1 MESKKWRTNSTYHW
15 MKSAHKDNMAPGQ
28 SHAEWHKQHMNKPIL
43 HFEIE
48 APNVQ
53 LNPTTTKQLSPWLQ
67 FNWGTWRY
75 NLFTSPTIDANSQ
88 IWMQDEAPI
97 GLPNGFGIHG
107 IQGTASNL
115 DTHDERFTQAAQIW
129 IHRSNLQIHEH
140 AWSKFEP
147 KFDAKIDSEYQM
159 ITKWWEMK
167 ILLIKI

>member
-88 IWMQDEAPI
+88 IWMQGKAPI
-97 GLPNGFGIHG
+97 GLLNGFGIHG
-107 IQGTASNL
+107 IQDIAFNLEHMMSNSL
-115 DTHDERFTQAAQIW
+115 KQ
-129 IHRSNLQIHEH
+129 L
-140 AWSKFEP
+140 KFEFMRVIC
-147 KFDAKIDSEYQM
+147 KFTNKFGYPSFRWWHTQM
-159 ITKWWEMK
+159 E
-167 ILLIKI
+167 